1 MSKMNWKKV
10 IGWAVVALVV
20 IGVVGTNMYQSQ
32 NKSSKTTLVA
42 MLPLSGVAS
51 HIGQDEQIGLQ
62 TALEASETKDVDLIF
77 EDTEAKA
84 DLAVQALH
92 RHLNINDNRFFYTS
106 TTAVVNASI
115 PTVKQNGKDSL
126 LFTICTKPDVTTEY
140 PYAFRI
146 YPTSA
151 DEARLF
157 ANIIKDKN
165 YKKVAVLF
173 LQSPT
178 SEGMVNI
185 LNQEFQGTDTK
196 IVFKDFFSDQE
207 QNFRILLL
215 KVQKEKPD
223 VLLLAGYARNYQ
235 SILRQLYEMDYN
247 VPVIGNIG
255 MLQMEFPEE
264 EKIAYMKNVTF
275 SAPAFYFNQNNPE
288 VKVLAEALQKKGK
301 QLNYEAAYAYD
312 TMKMFIQA
320 VEKATEKT
328 PAGITSAMM
337 SLSPY
342 QGITGEIRLNENRD
356 SILKLYPA
364 QYNGSIVPEGK

>member
-1 MSKMNWKKV
+1 MKFNWKKI
-10 IGWAVVALVV
+10 IGCSIAALVV
-20 IGVVGTNMYQSQ
+20 AGVVGINIYQSQ
-32 NKSSKTTLVA
+32 NKSNKTTLVA

-51 HIGQDEQIGLQ
+51 HIGQDEKIGLQ
-62 TALEASETKDVDLIF
+62 MALAASKTKDVDLIF

-84 DLAVQALH
+84 ALAVQALH

-157 ANIIKDKN
+157 ADIIKNRN

-178 SEGMVNI
+178 SDGMISV
-185 LNQEFQGTDTK
+185 LNKAFQGTDTK

-207 QNFRILLL
+207 QDFRIVLL

-255 MLQMEFPEE
+255 MLQMEFSEE

-275 SAPAFYFNQNNPE
+275 SAPAFYFNQDTPE
-288 VKVLAEALQKKGK
+288 VKVLAEALQKNGK

-356 SILKLYPA
+356 SVLKLYPA
-364 QYNGSIVPEGK
+364 KFNGQIIPVEN

>member
-1 MSKMNWKKV
+1 MKFNWKKV
-10 IGWAVVALVV
+10 IGWATVILAIVSV
-20 IGVVGTNMYQSQ
+20 IGTNIYQSQ

-62 TALEASETKDVDLIF
+62 TALEASKTEDVSLIF

-178 SEGMVNI
+178 SEGMVNS
-185 LNQEFQGTDTK
+185 LTQEFQ
-196 IVFKDFFSDQE
+196 
-207 QNFRILLL
+207 
-215 KVQKEKPD
+215 
-223 VLLLAGYARNYQ
+223 
-235 SILRQLYEMDYN
+235 
-247 VPVIGNIG
+247 
-255 MLQMEFPEE
+255 
-264 EKIAYMKNVTF
+264 
-275 SAPAFYFNQNNPE
+275 
-288 VKVLAEALQKKGK
+288 
-301 QLNYEAAYAYD
+301 
-312 TMKMFIQA
+312 
-320 VEKATEKT
+320 
-328 PAGITSAMM
+328 
-337 SLSPY
+337 
-342 QGITGEIRLNENRD
+342 
-356 SILKLYPA
+356 
-364 QYNGSIVPEGK
+364 